1 MRKPFVYTDEPMNVG
16 EIIPSF
22 FLPSPD
28 QLVFKPAMKKVT
40 LQFNSDSID
49 FFKRHAK
56 KQRVPYQQMLRAV
69 VDHYVAQQQALEAQH
84 PQ

>member
-1 MRKPFVYTDEPMNVG
+1 MRKPVIYTDEPMNVG

-28 QLVFKPAMKKVT
+28 KLVFKPPMKKVT

-56 KQRVPYQQMLRAV
+56 KQHVPYQQMLRAV
-69 VDHYVAQQQALEAQH
+69 VDHYVAQQQAMELQK

>member
-1 MRKPFVYTDEPMNVG
+1 MKKPILYTDEPLEFGAVISG
-16 EIIPSF
+16 D
-22 FLPSPD
+22 FLPPPD
-28 QLVFKPAMKKVT
+28 KLVFKPPMKKVT